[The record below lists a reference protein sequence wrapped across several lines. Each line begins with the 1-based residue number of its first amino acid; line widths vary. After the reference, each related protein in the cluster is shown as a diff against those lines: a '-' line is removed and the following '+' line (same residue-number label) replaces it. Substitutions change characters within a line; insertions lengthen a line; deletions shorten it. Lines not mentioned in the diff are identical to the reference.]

1 MITRSR
7 SLHVTVFVTL
17 IHVAVCSRLSAQNV
31 PTSGSTPPA
40 ATPVAV
46 PTAYTTTSGN
56 YVRTYDVNMI
66 TTDPAAVIAAT

>member
-1 MITRSR
+1 MIAK
-7 SLHVTVFVTL
+7 LHSVRIAFLVTL

-66 TTDPAAVIAAT
+66 TTDPA